1 MTQLAF
7 FPKVV
12 IFLWQQNNRAQRQAK
27 WSSLICCSTQTD
39 MTTTAPIQLTQYGR
53 MAEKHWREF
62 LPNRVSELEA
72 RGSLQEALLDAEEQ
86 TASELYDLTM
96 KYQKEGLTAQQA
108 HDRAWE
114 IVRTRYIFLP
124 PEQNESQ

>member
-1 MTQLAF
+1 
-7 FPKVV
+7 
-12 IFLWQQNNRAQRQAK
+12 
-27 WSSLICCSTQTD
+27 

-72 RGSLQEALLDAEEQ
+72 QGRLQEALLDAEEQ

-96 KYQKEGLTAQQA
+96 QYQKEGLTAQQA